1 MLDRVRPTVVRR
13 RVYEPPPPAPAPLH
27 ELQAPHE
34 VEDDDEGPP
43 SSVNV
48 ARALASLRGHELRR
62 LEEIL
67 GPHAEGD
74 DDDDGDAQPAHAA
87 QPAQAPAAPPIPSV
101 RVGPSIAVAELARR
115 LDVPVQDLVTALVTR
130 GFFSITVKSTLP
142 RETAR
147 SAAALFGWRVEDSDE
162 VEVAP
167 SRAVKSA
174 ARPKKAKPAKKAKAS
189 AKAPAKTAK
198 KTTKKT
204 SAATERARRTS
215 RRA

>member
-1 MLDRVRPTVVRR
+1 V
-13 RVYEPPPPAPAPLH
+13 H

-74 DDDDGDAQPAHAA
+74 EDDDDE
-87 QPAQAPAAPPIPSV
+87 AQAPAAPPIPSV

-204 SAATERARRTS
+204 TSAATERARRTS

>member
-1 MLDRVRPTVVRR
+1 V
-13 RVYEPPPPAPAPLH
+13 H

-74 DDDDGDAQPAHAA
+74 EDDDDE
-87 QPAQAPAAPPIPSV
+87 AQAPAAPPIPSV

-115 LDVPVQDLVTALVTR
+115 LDVPVQDVVTALVTR

-162 VEVAP
+162 VEIAP

-174 ARPKKAKPAKKAKAS
+174 TPKKAKPAKKAKAS

-204 SAATERARRTS
+204 TKKTSAATERARRTS